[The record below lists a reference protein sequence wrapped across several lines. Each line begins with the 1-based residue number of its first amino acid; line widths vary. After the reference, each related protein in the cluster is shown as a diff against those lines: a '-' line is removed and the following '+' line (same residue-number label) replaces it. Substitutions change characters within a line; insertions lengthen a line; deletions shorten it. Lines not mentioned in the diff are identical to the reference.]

1 MIKFWGVMALLFA
14 GAVTA
19 DSATGIK
26 PAKQELM
33 LANSYS
39 SNHRLSDYW
48 VSEKYDG
55 YRAYWDGQ
63 VLLSRAGNPLAVP
76 PWFIKNFPRQP
87 LDGEL
92 WLGRGQFQMLSS
104 LVKRG
109 ASEQWSDPTWHKV
122 RFMVFDLPAEKTIF
136 DQRLHTLEAVVKEAG
151 VDWLEMVEQRKV
163 DTEALLFEQLEQV
176 TRAGG
181 EGLMLHLGA
190 SYYRGK
196 RSDDLLKLKQ
206 FEDAEAVVLA
216 YVAGK
221 GKYQGLMGALRVV
234 LPDGT
239 RFKIGSGFS
248 DQERRQPPAI
258 GSTITYRFNGKT
270 DRGVPRFARFLRV
283 YQPL

>member
-1 MIKFWGVMALLFA
+1 MIKFWGVIALLFA

-55 YRAYWDGQ
+55 YRAYWNGQ
-63 VLLSRAGNPLAVP
+63 ELLSRAGNPLAVP
-76 PWFIKNFPRQP
+76 PWFSKNFPRQP

-109 ASEQWSDPTWHKV
+109 ASGQWSDPAWHKV
-122 RFMVFDLPAEKTIF
+122 RFMVFDLPAEKTTF

-258 GSTITYRFNGKT
+258 GSKITYRFNGKT
-270 DRGVPRFARFLRV
+270 DSGVPRFARFLRV